1 MDYIKNIFGEQS
13 FSDSIIS
20 ERRKKIA
27 LALKKKMVDETSA
40 MGAAGGGAIE
50 GGYSKPVDEE
60 GKDPADDKKSLGGNI
75 IGGSVGVGGGT
86 HSFEDEE
93 ESKLSEGLQYHLDNN
108 ISLCENIY
116 RPYSEKYLLTI
127 KEARRLYKEGKLEVK
142 GLDKWLLAN
151 TDVGEYGIFEG
162 KRVPLDMPFAE
173 ELEGA
178 LLESEKKKPS
188 KPMNQPFRSSGPK
201 KYAVYV
207 RSKSG
212 GVKKVNFGDAKG
224 GLKSKITDP
233 AARKSFV
240 ARHKCTQTHDK
251 TTAGYWACRL
261 PRYAER
267 LGLAKVGAAWW

>member
-1 MDYIKNIFGEQS
+1 MLFRS
-13 FSDSIIS
+13 
-20 ERRKKIA
+20 
-27 LALKKKMVDETSA
+27 
-40 MGAAGGGAIE
+40 
-50 GGYSKPVDEE
+50 
-60 GKDPADDKKSLGGNI
+60 
-75 IGGSVGVGGGT
+75 
-86 HSFEDEE
+86 
-93 ESKLSEGLQYHLDNN
+93 YHINNN

-116 RPYSEKYLLTI
+116 RPYSSKYLSTVR
-127 KEARRLYKEGKLEVK
+127 EARRLYKEGKLSVK
-142 GLDKWLLAN
+142 GLDKWLLER

-162 KRVPLDMPFAE
+162 KKVALDMPFE
-173 ELEGA
+173 EDLEITIF
-178 LLESEKKKPS
+178 EEKKPS